1 MRVWT
6 GLDRFQPVF
15 LGLSFPAIR
24 FSALRS
30 IRNYAV
36 WPESISQVSKG
47 AEKDSDRASIFS
59 ACGTRAWHKINN
71 KRQYGSCQNISIA
84 WTTAS
89 MEGIWARHISI
100 CFTVTEGPWAFWFC
114 PHLVIPSVDNFRDVW
129 GSFPN
134 LARWQR
140 RVAGWP
146 RTAGGKLFF
155 LGASG
160 NTRHDGMYLSTLIW
174 SIFIVWKLKI
184 SVGPGKPTTKYN
196 KSNHIYLHRICQY
209 MCYIV
214 LLCWISF
221 GNSWMVLQT
230 LSNMLVPMGE
240 HDVDWISSTS
250 CLYTSCNAIVL
261 WWPSS
266 PTSDQSNINHTPG
279 TGEGIGWLG
288 GQTMVSVAL
297 RTFTPPWMY
306 CRHMLAHR
314 DLCWFTATCFIASTL
329 TACFSVASVVGYT
342 HMCMQRQKGKKQT
355 VQSLVSISFSF
366 HRHPDGS
373 TCGSLCIF
381 PVDIYTSDI

>member
-1 MRVWT
+1 M
-6 GLDRFQPVF
+6 
-15 LGLSFPAIR
+15 
-24 FSALRS
+24 
-30 IRNYAV
+30 
-36 WPESISQVSKG
+36 
-47 AEKDSDRASIFS
+47 
-59 ACGTRAWHKINN
+59 
-71 KRQYGSCQNISIA
+71 
-84 WTTAS
+84 
-89 MEGIWARHISI
+89 
-100 CFTVTEGPWAFWFC
+100 
-114 PHLVIPSVDNFRDVW
+114 
-129 GSFPN
+129 
-134 LARWQR
+134 
-140 RVAGWP
+140 
-146 RTAGGKLFF
+146 
-155 LGASG
+155 
-160 NTRHDGMYLSTLIW
+160 
-174 SIFIVWKLKI
+174 
-184 SVGPGKPTTKYN
+184 
-196 KSNHIYLHRICQY
+196 
-209 MCYIV
+209 
-214 LLCWISF
+214 
-221 GNSWMVLQT
+221 
-230 LSNMLVPMGE
+230 
-240 HDVDWISSTS
+240 DWISSTS

-381 PVDIYTSDI
+381 SSGHIYFWHLNSVMWFVFWLCALQCCFLRNQITPGVNWVQR